1 MGRGRPQQIVALDE
15 LQGPSSHNFQGF
27 PVALLYITLN
37 GLNIHLFVLVMF
49 SFRGVCNRTSPTKP
63 HPSFR
68 ISKEAESVTAINAQ
82 GYRQV
87 AVLRVWF
94 GVDGS
99 DLEDVS
105 ESTKL

>member
-1 MGRGRPQQIVALDE
+1 M
-15 LQGPSSHNFQGF
+15 
-27 PVALLYITLN
+27 
-37 GLNIHLFVLVMF
+37 
-49 SFRGVCNRTSPTKP
+49 
-63 HPSFR
+63 
-68 ISKEAESVTAINAQ
+68 TAINAQ

-105 ESTKL
+105 ESTKYEMGMNQILDLLKVTFHVFLPLDSSPFGKVSFELLTEIFERRNPISESMLDFRGVYKSPFLSIF

>member
-1 MGRGRPQQIVALDE
+1 M
-15 LQGPSSHNFQGF
+15 
-27 PVALLYITLN
+27 
-37 GLNIHLFVLVMF
+37 
-49 SFRGVCNRTSPTKP
+49 
-63 HPSFR
+63 
-68 ISKEAESVTAINAQ
+68 TAINAQ

-105 ESTKL
+105 ESTKYEMGMNQILDSLKVFFFYHWIHHHLGRYHLNSQNASNGNI